1 MSSVECDD
9 HMMTKAPP
17 KDWKGFNIPKVRDK
31 LRNDKVIKDTILKE
45 NA

>member
-1 MSSVECDD
+1 MLSVECDN
-9 HMMTKAPP
+9 HMMSKAPP

-31 LRNDKVIKDTILKE
+31 LKNDKVIKDIILEK